1 MNLVRSNI
9 MENKQRIYKFF
20 PFAFSKLCSLLKYLN
35 KMYEQ
40 GYKIVD
46 INWGC
51 ILVFE
56 KTTNKSGYSYYIL
69 TEHFS
74 RGGRTKWN
82 DIKFLEERI
91 IDFYDGNGE
100 QIKKFDAFVGVY
112 YYIYLSKNISNSE
125 YQSLCDFRKRY
136 IHRVNV
142 RRFIIYFFINHIYC
156 TIF

>member
-1 MNLVRSNI
+1 MRSNI

-35 KMYEQ
+35 KMYKQ

-46 INWGC
+46 INLGC

-82 DIKFLEERI
+82 DIKFLEENYR
-91 IDFYDGNGE
+91 
-100 QIKKFDAFVGVY
+100 
-112 YYIYLSKNISNSE
+112 L
-125 YQSLCDFRKRY
+125 L
-136 IHRVNV
+136 
-142 RRFIIYFFINHIYC
+142 
-156 TIF
+156 